1 MTKLNILYEGK
12 AKILYETHVSNELI
26 QFFKDDATAH
36 NAQKLEIIDSND
48 KIYKFGNSNPH
59 VCIRLKNKS
68 IERKL
73 FLNPNLH
80 IGEAYMNE
88 ELVIEKGTIEDFLN
102 LITNCYDD
110 FISNNKFYKFYEYLS
125 SIFMPFQQ
133 INQLVNS
140 KKNVAHH
147 YDINEDLYKLFLDQ
161 DMQYSCAYFH
171 NPNMSLDQAQKD
183 KKEHIIKKL
192 QITENMDVLDI
203 GCGWGGMAIEIAK
216 STGAKVKGITLSEN
230 QFKTASERAQKEG
243 LSDKVSFALQDYR
256 NESEKYDRIVSVG
269 MFEHVGVKYFKT
281 YLSKANDILKENG
294 VFLLHTIGQRGKPT
308 ATSPWIRKYIFPGGY
323 IPSLSEV
330 MNATQKLNIN
340 VTDVEVLRLHYAHT
354 LSKWYQNVIENKD
367 KIINMFDQRFFRMWE
382 FYLLASKYSFVNMG
396 NVVFQIQIAKN
407 INNLPLTRNY
417 IYN

>member
-1 MTKLNILYEGK
+1 MLFSVLKKLNFDG
-12 AKILYETHVSNELI
+12 T
-26 QFFKDDATAH
+26 
-36 NAQKLEIIDSND
+36 LEIIDSNE
-48 KIYKFGNSNPH
+48 KIYKFGSSNPQ
-59 VCIRLKNKS
+59 VRIRLKNKS

-73 FLNPNLH
+73 FFNPNLH

-88 ELVIEKGTIEDFLN
+88 ELTIEKGTIEEFLN

-125 SIFMPFQQ
+125 SIFMPLQQ

-140 KKNVAHH
+140 KNNVAHH
-147 YDINEDLYKLFLDQ
+147 YDINEDLYKLFLDK

-171 NPNMSLDQAQKD
+171 NPNISLEQAQKD
-183 KKEHIIKKL
+183 KKEHIIRKL
-192 QITENMDVLDI
+192 QIDKNMSVLDI

-243 LSDKVSFALQDYR
+243 LSDKVTFALQDYR
-256 NESEKYDRIVSVG
+256 NETEKYDRIVSVG

-281 YLSKANDILKENG
+281 YLSKANDILNENG

-330 MNATQKLNIN
+330 MKETQKLNIN

-354 LSKWYQNVIENKD
+354 LTRWYQNVLENKD
-367 KIINMFDQRFFRMWE
+367 KIIKMFDQRFFRMWE

>member
-1 MTKLNILYEGK
+1 MLFSVLKKLNFDG
-12 AKILYETHVSNELI
+12 T
-26 QFFKDDATAH
+26 
-36 NAQKLEIIDSND
+36 LEIIDSNE
-48 KIYKFGNSNPH
+48 KIYKFGSLNPQ
-59 VCIRLKNKS
+59 VRIRLKNKS

-73 FLNPNLH
+73 FFNPNLH

-88 ELVIEKGTIEDFLN
+88 ELIIEKGTIEEFLN

-125 SIFMPFQQ
+125 SIFMPLQQ

-140 KKNVAHH
+140 KNNVAHH
-147 YDINEDLYKLFLDQ
+147 YDINEDLYKLFLDK

-171 NPNMSLDQAQKD
+171 NPNISLEQAQKD
-183 KKEHIIKKL
+183 KKEHIIRKL
-192 QITENMDVLDI
+192 QIDKNMSVLDI

-243 LSDKVSFALQDYR
+243 LSDKVTFALQDYR
-256 NESEKYDRIVSVG
+256 NETEKYDRIVSVG

-281 YLSKANDILKENG
+281 YLSKANDILNENG

-330 MNATQKLNIN
+330 MKETQKLNIN
-340 VTDVEVLRLHYAHT
+340 VTDVEILRLHYAHT
-354 LSKWYQNVIENKD
+354 LTRWYQNVLENKD
-367 KIINMFDQRFFRMWE
+367 KIIKMFDQRFFRMWE

>member
-1 MTKLNILYEGK
+1 MLFNVLKKLNFDG
-12 AKILYETHVSNELI
+12 T
-26 QFFKDDATAH
+26 
-36 NAQKLEIIDSND
+36 LEIIDSNE
-48 KIYKFGNSNPH
+48 KIYKFGSSNPQ
-59 VCIRLKNKS
+59 VRIRLKNKS

-73 FLNPNLH
+73 FFNPNLH

-88 ELVIEKGTIEDFLN
+88 ELIIEKGTIEEFLN

-125 SIFMPFQQ
+125 SIFMPLQQ

-140 KKNVAHH
+140 KNNVAHH
-147 YDINEDLYKLFLDQ
+147 YDINEDLYKLFLDK

-171 NPNMSLDQAQKD
+171 NPNISLEQAQKD
-183 KKEHIIKKL
+183 KKEHIIRKL
-192 QITENMDVLDI
+192 QIDKNMSVLDI

-243 LSDKVSFALQDYR
+243 LSDKVTFALQDYR
-256 NESEKYDRIVSVG
+256 NETEKYDRIVSVG

-281 YLSKANDILKENG
+281 YLSKANDILNENG

-330 MNATQKLNIN
+330 MKETQKLNIN

-354 LSKWYQNVIENKD
+354 LTRWYQNVLENKD
-367 KIINMFDQRFFRMWE
+367 KIIKMFDQRFFRMWE

>member
-1 MTKLNILYEGK
+1 MLYNVLKKLNFDG
-12 AKILYETHVSNELI
+12 T
-26 QFFKDDATAH
+26 
-36 NAQKLEIIDSND
+36 LEIIDSKN
-48 KIYKFGNSNPH
+48 KLHTFGNSNPL
-59 VCIRLKNKS
+59 VTIRLTNKS

-73 FLNPNLH
+73 FINPGLH
-80 IGEAYMNE
+80 LGEAYMNE
-88 ELVIEKGTIEDFLN
+88 ELIIEKGTIEEFIS
-102 LITNCYDD
+102 LISNSYDD
-110 FISNNKFYKFYEYLS
+110 FVSNNKIYKFYEYLS
-125 SIFMPFQQ
+125 SVFMPFQQ

-147 YDINEDLYKLFLDQ
+147 YDIDENLYKLFLDK

-171 NPNMSLDQAQKD
+171 NPNIGLDQAQKD

-192 QITENMDVLDI
+192 NINENMNVLDI

-216 STGAKVKGITLSEN
+216 QTGAKVKGITLSEN

-243 LSDKVSFALQDYR
+243 LSDRVSFALQDYR
-256 NESEKYDRIVSVG
+256 NETDQYDRIVSVG
-269 MFEHVGVKYFKT
+269 MFEHVGVRYFGT
-281 YLSKANDILKENG
+281 YLKKVHDILKDNG

-323 IPSLSEV
+323 IPSLSEI
-330 MNATQKLNIN
+330 MKETQKLNIN
-340 VTDVEVLRLHYAHT
+340 IADIEILRLHYAHT
-354 LSKWYQNVIENKD
+354 LSHWYKNVMENRD
-367 KIINMFDQRFFRMWE
+367 KIIKMFDMRFFRMWE

-396 NVVFQIQIAKN
+396 NVVFQIQISKN

>member
-1 MTKLNILYEGK
+1 MLFSVLKKLNFDG
-12 AKILYETHVSNELI
+12 T
-26 QFFKDDATAH
+26 
-36 NAQKLEIIDSND
+36 LEIIDSNG
-48 KIYKFGNSNPH
+48 KTHKFGNSNPN

-68 IERKL
+68 IQRKL

-88 ELVIEKGTIEDFLN
+88 ELVVEKGTIEDFLN

-183 KKEHIIKKL
+183 KKQHIIKKL

-243 LSDKVSFALQDYR
+243 LADKVSFALQDYR
-256 NESEKYDRIVSVG
+256 NETEKYDRIVSVG

>member
-1 MTKLNILYEGK
+1 MLFSVLKKLNFDG
-12 AKILYETHVSNELI
+12 T
-26 QFFKDDATAH
+26 
-36 NAQKLEIIDSND
+36 LEIIDSND
-48 KIYKFGNSNPH
+48 KTHKFGNSNPH

-80 IGEAYMNE
+80 LGEAYMNE
-88 ELVIEKGTIEDFLN
+88 ELVVEKGTLEEFIN
-102 LITNCYDD
+102 LITNSYDD
-110 FISNNKFYKFYEYLS
+110 FISNNKFYKFYDYLS

-133 INQLVNS
+133 FNRIVNS
-140 KKNVAHH
+140 RKNVAHH
-147 YDINEDLYKLFLDQ
+147 YDIDENLYKLFLDK

-171 NPNMSLDQAQKD
+171 NENIGLEQAQKD
-183 KKEHIIKKL
+183 KKQHIINKL
-192 QITENMDVLDI
+192 QINQNMNVLDI

-230 QFKTASERAQKEG
+230 QFKTASERAHKEG
-243 LSDKVSFALQDYR
+243 LSEKVTFALQDYR
-256 NESEKYDRIVSVG
+256 KEKESFDRIVSIG

-281 YLSKANDILKENG
+281 YLKKTNELLKDNG
-294 VFLLHTIGQRGKPT
+294 VFLLHTIGQTGKPT

-323 IPSLSEV
+323 IPSLSEIIKE
-330 MNATQKLNIN
+330 TQKLNIN
-340 VTDVEVLRLHYAHT
+340 VTDIEVLRLHYAHT
-354 LSKWYQNVIENKD
+354 LSHWYKNVIENKD
-367 KIINMFDQRFFRMWE
+367 KVIKMFDERFFRMWE

-396 NVVFQIQIAKN
+396 NIVFQIQISKN

>member
-1 MTKLNILYEGK
+1 MLYNVLKKLNFDG
-12 AKILYETHVSNELI
+12 T
-26 QFFKDDATAH
+26 
-36 NAQKLEIIDSND
+36 LEIIDSKN
-48 KIYKFGNSNPH
+48 KLYTFGNSNPL
-59 VCIRLKNKS
+59 VTIRLTNKS

-73 FLNPNLH
+73 FLNPGLH
-80 IGEAYMNE
+80 LGEAYMNE
-88 ELVIEKGTIEDFLN
+88 ELIIEKGTIEEFIS
-102 LITNCYDD
+102 LISNSYDD
-110 FISNNKFYKFYEYLS
+110 FVSNNKIYKFYEYLS
-125 SIFMPFQQ
+125 SVFMPFQQ

-147 YDINEDLYKLFLDQ
+147 YDIDENLYKLFLDK

-171 NPNMSLDQAQKD
+171 NPNIGLDQAQKD

-192 QITENMDVLDI
+192 SINENMNVLDI

-216 STGAKVKGITLSEN
+216 QTGAKVKGITLSEN

-243 LSDKVSFALQDYR
+243 LSDRVSFALQDYR
-256 NESEKYDRIVSVG
+256 NESDQYDRIVSVG
-269 MFEHVGVKYFKT
+269 MFEHVGVRYFGT
-281 YLSKANDILKENG
+281 YLKKVHDILKDNG

-323 IPSLSEV
+323 IPSLSEI
-330 MNATQKLNIN
+330 MKETQKLNIN
-340 VTDVEVLRLHYAHT
+340 IADIEILRLHYAHT
-354 LSKWYQNVIENKD
+354 LSHWYKNVMENRD
-367 KIINMFDQRFFRMWE
+367 KIIKMFDMRFFRMWE

-396 NVVFQIQIAKN
+396 NVVFQIQISKN

>member
-1 MTKLNILYEGK
+1 MLFSVLKKLNFDG
-12 AKILYETHVSNELI
+12 T
-26 QFFKDDATAH
+26 
-36 NAQKLEIIDSND
+36 LEIIDSNE
-48 KIYKFGNSNPH
+48 KIYKFGSSNPQ
-59 VCIRLKNKS
+59 VRIRLKNKS

-73 FLNPNLH
+73 FFNPNLH

-88 ELVIEKGTIEDFLN
+88 ELIIEKGTIEEFLN

-125 SIFMPFQQ
+125 SIFMPLQQ

-140 KKNVAHH
+140 KNNVAHH
-147 YDINEDLYKLFLDQ
+147 YDINEDLYKLFLDK

-171 NPNMSLDQAQKD
+171 NPNISLEQAQKD
-183 KKEHIIKKL
+183 KKEHIIRKL
-192 QITENMDVLDI
+192 QIDKNMSVLDI

-243 LSDKVSFALQDYR
+243 LSDKVTFALQDYR
-256 NESEKYDRIVSVG
+256 NETEKYDRIVSVG

-330 MNATQKLNIN
+330 MKETQKLNIN

-354 LSKWYQNVIENKD
+354 LTRWYQNVLENKD
-367 KIINMFDQRFFRMWE
+367 KIIKMFDQRFFRMWE

-407 INNLPLTRNY
+407 INSLPLTRNY

>member
-1 MTKLNILYEGK
+1 MADKSFANSEYIFREGESAAYAYVIKSGTVEITK
-12 AKILYETHVSNELI
+12 H
-26 QFFKDDATAH
+26 TA
-36 NAQKLEIIDSND
+36 D
-48 KIYKFGNSNPH
+48 
-59 VCIRLKNKS
+59 
-68 IERKL
+68 
-73 FLNPNLH
+73 
-80 IGEAYMNE
+80 GEQVLA
-88 ELVIEKGTIEDFLN
+88 ELVAPTIFGEMA
-102 LITNCYDD
+102 LIDG
-110 FISNNKFYKFYEYLS
+110 
-125 SIFMPFQQ
+125 
-133 INQLVNS
+133 
-140 KKNVAHH
+140 
-147 YDINEDLYKLFLDQ
+147 
-161 DMQYSCAYFH
+161 
-171 NPNMSLDQAQKD
+171 NPRSAGARA
-183 KKEHIIKKL
+183 KENTVV
-192 QITENMDVLDI
+192 TEV
-203 GCGWGGMAIEIAK
+203 
-216 STGAKVKGITLSEN
+216 
-230 QFKTASERAQKEG
+230 TA
-243 LSDKVSFALQDYR
+243 
-256 NESEKYDRIVSVG
+256 ES
-269 MFEHVGVKYFKT
+269 FKT

>member
-1 MTKLNILYEGK
+1 MLFSVLKKLNFDG
-12 AKILYETHVSNELI
+12 T
-26 QFFKDDATAH
+26 
-36 NAQKLEIIDSND
+36 LEIIDSNE
-48 KIYKFGNSNPH
+48 KIYKFGSSNPK
-59 VCIRLKNKS
+59 VRIRLKNKS

-73 FLNPNLH
+73 FFNPNLH

-88 ELVIEKGTIEDFLN
+88 ELIIEKGTIEEFLN

-125 SIFMPFQQ
+125 SIFMPLQQ

-140 KKNVAHH
+140 KNNVAHH
-147 YDINEDLYKLFLDQ
+147 YDINEDLYKLFLDK

-171 NPNMSLDQAQKD
+171 NPNISLEQAQKD
-183 KKEHIIKKL
+183 KKEHIIRKL
-192 QITENMDVLDI
+192 QIDKNMSVLDI

-243 LSDKVSFALQDYR
+243 LSDKVTFALQDYR
-256 NESEKYDRIVSVG
+256 NETEKYDRIVSVG

-330 MNATQKLNIN
+330 MKETQKLNIN

-354 LSKWYQNVIENKD
+354 LTRWYQNVLENKD
-367 KIINMFDQRFFRMWE
+367 KIIKMFDQRFFRMWE

>member
-1 MTKLNILYEGK
+1 MLYNVLKKLNFDG
-12 AKILYETHVSNELI
+12 T
-26 QFFKDDATAH
+26 
-36 NAQKLEIIDSND
+36 LEIIDSKN
-48 KIYKFGNSNPH
+48 KLHTFGNSNPL
-59 VCIRLKNKS
+59 VTIRLTNKS

-73 FLNPNLH
+73 FLNPGLH
-80 IGEAYMNE
+80 LGEAYMNE
-88 ELVIEKGTIEDFLN
+88 ELIIEKGTIEEFIS
-102 LITNCYDD
+102 LISNSYDD
-110 FISNNKFYKFYEYLS
+110 FVTKNKIYKFYEYLS
-125 SIFMPFQQ
+125 SVFMPFQQ

-147 YDINEDLYKLFLDQ
+147 YDIDENLYKLFLDK

-171 NPNMSLDQAQKD
+171 NPNIGLDQAQKD

-192 QITENMDVLDI
+192 SINENMNVLDI

-216 STGAKVKGITLSEN
+216 QTGAKVKGITLSEN

-243 LSDKVSFALQDYR
+243 LSDRVSFALQDYR
-256 NESEKYDRIVSVG
+256 NETDQYDRIVSVG
-269 MFEHVGVKYFKT
+269 MFEHVGVRYFGT
-281 YLSKANDILKENG
+281 YLKKVHDILKDNG

-323 IPSLSEV
+323 IPSLSEI
-330 MNATQKLNIN
+330 MKETQKLNIN
-340 VTDVEVLRLHYAHT
+340 IADIEILRLHYAHT
-354 LSKWYQNVIENKD
+354 LSHWYKNVMENRD
-367 KIINMFDQRFFRMWE
+367 KIIKMFDMRFFRMWE

-396 NVVFQIQIAKN
+396 NVVFQIQISKN

>member
-1 MTKLNILYEGK
+1 MLFSVLKKLNFDGTLEI
-12 AKILYETHVSNELI
+12 VDSNE
-26 QFFKDDATAH
+26 
-36 NAQKLEIIDSND
+36 
-48 KIYKFGNSNPH
+48 KIYKFGSSNPC
-59 VCIRLKNKS
+59 VRIRLKNKS

-73 FLNPNLH
+73 FFNPNLH

-88 ELVIEKGTIEDFLN
+88 ELIIEKGTIEEFLN

-110 FISNNKFYKFYEYLS
+110 FISNNKFYKFYEYIS
-125 SIFMPFQQ
+125 SILMPLQQ

-140 KKNVAHH
+140 KNNVAHH
-147 YDINEDLYKLFLDQ
+147 YDINEDLYKLFLDK
-161 DMQYSCAYFH
+161 DMQYSCAYYH
-171 NPNMSLDQAQKD
+171 NPNISLEQAQKD
-183 KKEHIIKKL
+183 KKQHIIRKL
-192 QITENMDVLDI
+192 QIDKNMNVLDI

-243 LSDKVSFALQDYR
+243 LSDKVTFALQDYR
-256 NESEKYDRIVSVG
+256 NEIEKYDRIVSVG

-330 MNATQKLNIN
+330 MKEAQKLNIN

-354 LSKWYQNVIENKD
+354 LTHWYKNVVENKD
-367 KIINMFDQRFFRMWE
+367 KIIKMFDQRFFRMWE